1 MLIRTKT
8 RSGKDYNHTTTRLY
22 ERKYLQNGMKTISNI
37 VVKHGAEQPM
47 IPLDLPTRVNPLF
60 INSSDFSLDILLR
73 SFFTQDQAFQLPS
86 VARPTLAEL
95 LREK

>member
-22 ERKYLQNGMKTISNI
+22 ERKYLQNGMKTTSNT
-37 VVKHGAEQPM
+37 VVKHGAEQFQ
-47 IPLDLPTRVNPLF
+47 T
-60 INSSDFSLDILLR
+60 SASTYSLR